1 MSTLSIRLPDDLLA
15 SVDKQARELKIPLAE
30 YVRRALEAMQAMT
43 EAERRRRRIME
54 ASRKVRKDSMRIN
67 AEFEALDDEF
77 DA

>member
-15 SVDKQARELKIPLAE
+15 SVDKQARELKIPRAE